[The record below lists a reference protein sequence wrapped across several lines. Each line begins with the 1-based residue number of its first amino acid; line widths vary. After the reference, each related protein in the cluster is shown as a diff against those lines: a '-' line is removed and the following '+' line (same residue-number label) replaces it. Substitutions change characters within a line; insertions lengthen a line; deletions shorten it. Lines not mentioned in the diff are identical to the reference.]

1 MCQFSDELAFWW
13 SIKAI
18 LTPVLKKI
26 LIANRGEIA
35 VRVIRAARE
44 MGIATVAVY
53 SELDRNALHVR
64 LADEA
69 YALGG
74 STAAESYLNTEAIL
88 KAITDSGADAVHPG
102 YGFFSENPDF
112 ARAITAMGVAFI
124 GPPPEAIDEMGDKV
138 SSRKAALRGGAP
150 IVPGTT
156 EFVTT
161 AKEITDFGTEF
172 GWPIAI
178 KAAFGGGGRGMKVVQ
193 SAAEVQ
199 DAMDSA
205 QREAKSFFGR
215 DEIYVERYLTW
226 PRHIEVQLVGDQH
239 GNVVWVST
247 RDCSAQ
253 RRHQKLIEEAPAPG
267 LPDGVEEA
275 MGEAAVK
282 AAKAVGYY
290 NAGTVE
296 FIFQDGEFFF
306 LEMNTRLQVEHPVTE
321 VITGIDLVEWQ
332 IRVASGEKLPMT
344 QKQVLA
350 ARRGHAIEI
359 RINAE
364 NPAGGKFLPSPGP
377 ITKLVAPDGFGV
389 RFDGGYESGDE
400 ISQYYDNLVGKL
412 VVWGR
417 DRDVA
422 IARTLRALK
431 EMVVKGIATTIPADI
446 AILEHPDFAAVTH
459 STKWVEE
466 VLDLSHIGTAPIAPA
481 STEDEAPLVQRNTT
495 VEVNGRRFDVKIWV
509 PESTGVATPAAKAK
523 KAPRSASGSGGGAG
537 SGSGQVTVP
546 MQGTIVKVLV
556 EVGQAVE
563 AGQSVVVLEAMKM
576 ENQIEAD
583 KSGTIKAVNVK
594 PGDTVGAGDVVVVIE

>member
-1 MCQFSDELAFWW
+1 
-13 SIKAI
+13 
-18 LTPVLKKI
+18 VLKKI

-74 STAAESYLNTEAIL
+74 QTAAESYLNTEAIL

-102 YGFFSENPDF
+102 YGFFSENSDF
-112 ARAITAMGVAFI
+112 AQAITDMGVAFI
-124 GPPPEAIDEMGDKV
+124 GPPPAAIVEMGDKV

-161 AKEITDFGTEF
+161 AKEISDFGNEF

-199 DAMDSA
+199 EAMDSA
-205 QREAKSFFGR
+205 QREAKNFFGR

-226 PRHIEVQLVGDQH
+226 PRHIEVQLVGDKH

-267 LPDGVEEA
+267 LPAGVEEA
-275 MGEAAVK
+275 MGAAAVK

-344 QKQVLA
+344 QEEVLA

-412 VVWGR
+412 IVWGR

-422 IARTLRALK
+422 IARTIRALN
-431 EMVVKGIATTIPADI
+431 ELVVEGIATTIPADI
-446 AILEHPDFAAVTH
+446 AILEHPDFQAVTH

-466 VLDLSHIGTAPIAPA
+466 VLDLSNVGVAPIVGGGND
-481 STEDEAPLVQRNTT
+481 DEPMVERKTT
-495 VEVNGRRFDVKIWV
+495 VEVNGRRFGVKIWV
-509 PESTGVATPAAKAK
+509 PESAGTAAPAAKAK
-523 KAPRSASGSGGGAG
+523 KPARSASAAGGGAG
-537 SGSGQVTVP
+537 GGSGKVEVP

-583 KSGTIKAVNVK
+583 KSGTVKAVNVK

>member
-1 MCQFSDELAFWW
+1 M
-13 SIKAI
+13 
-18 LTPVLKKI
+18 LKKI

-74 STAAESYLNTEAIL
+74 QTAAESYLNTEAIL
-88 KAITDSGADAVHPG
+88 KAIKDSGADGVHPG

-156 EFVTT
+156 EFCTS
-161 AKEITDFGTEF
+161 AQEIIDFGREF

-193 SAAEVQ
+193 AESEVQ
-199 DAMDSA
+199 EAMDSA
-205 QREAKSFFGR
+205 QREAKNFFGR

-226 PRHIEVQLVGDQH
+226 PRHIEVQLVGDKQ
-239 GNVVWVST
+239 GNVVWIST

-275 MGEAAVK
+275 MGAAAVK

-296 FIFQDGEFFF
+296 FIYQDGDFFF
-306 LEMNTRLQVEHPVTE
+306 LEMNTRLQVEHPVSE

-332 IRVASGEKLPMT
+332 IRVASGEPLPMT
-344 QKQVLA
+344 QEEVRA
-350 ARRGHAIEI
+350 AQRGAAIEI

-389 RFDGGYESGDE
+389 RFDAGYESGDE
-400 ISQYYDNLVGKL
+400 ISQYYDNLVGK
-412 VVWGR
+412 VIVWGK
-417 DRDVA
+417 DRPTA
-422 IARTLRALK
+422 IARTIRALK
-431 EMVVKGIATTIPADI
+431 EMVVEGIATTIPADI

-466 VLDLSHIGTAPIAPA
+466 VLDLSGIDAAVVTPA
-481 STEDEAPLVQRNTT
+481 GEDDAPLVQRQTT
-495 VEVNGRRFDVKIWV
+495 VEVNGRRFDVKLWV
-509 PESTGVATPAAKAK
+509 PESAGVAAAGPAK
-523 KAPRSASGSGGGAG
+523 KKAARSAAAAGGAAGGGSGKIA
-537 SGSGQVTVP
+537 VP

-583 KSGTIKAVNVK
+583 KSGTVKAINVK

>member
-1 MCQFSDELAFWW
+1 
-13 SIKAI
+13 
-18 LTPVLKKI
+18 VLKKI

-74 STAAESYLNTEAIL
+74 QTAAESYINTEAIL
-88 KAITDSGADAVHPG
+88 KAIKDSGADAVHPG
-102 YGFFSENPDF
+102 YGFFSENAEF
-112 ARAITAMGVAFI
+112 ARAISAMGVQFI

-156 EFVTT
+156 EF
-161 AKEITDFGTEF
+161 AQSAQEIVDFGKEF
-172 GWPIAI
+172 GWPVAI
-178 KAAFGGGGRGMKVVQ
+178 KAAYGGGGRGMKVVH
-193 SAAEVQ
+193 SEAEVQ
-199 DAMDSA
+199 EAMDSA
-205 QREAKSFFGR
+205 QREAKNFFGR
-215 DEIYVERYLTW
+215 DEVYVERYLTW
-226 PRHIEVQLVGDQH
+226 PRHIEVQLVGDKH

-253 RRHQKLIEEAPAPG
+253 RRHQKLVEEAPAPG

-275 MGEAAVK
+275 MGAAAVK

-296 FIFQDGEFFF
+296 FIYQDGEFFF

-332 IRVASGEKLPMT
+332 IRVAAGEKLPMT
-344 QKQVLA
+344 QEEVR
-350 ARRGHAIEI
+350 ARQSGAAIEI

-377 ITKLVAPDGFGV
+377 ITKLVPPDGFGV
-389 RFDGGYESGDE
+389 RFDSGYESGDE

-412 VVWGR
+412 IVWGK
-417 DRDVA
+417 DRPTA
-422 IARTLRALK
+422 IARTLRCLN
-431 EMVVKGIATTIPADI
+431 EMVVEGVATTIPADI
-446 AILEHPDFAAVTH
+446 AILEHQDFAAVTH

-466 VLDLSHIGTAPIAPA
+466 VLDLSHIGTAPVGAPA
-481 STEDEAPLVQRNTT
+481 GDDDAPLVQRQTT
-495 VEVNGRRFDVKIWV
+495 VEVNGRRFDVKLWV
-509 PESTGVATPAAKAK
+509 PESAGVAASSPAK
-523 KAPRSASGSGGGAG
+523 KKTPRAASSSGGGGAG
-537 SGSGQVTVP
+537 TGKVAVP

-556 EVGQAVE
+556 EVGQSVE

-583 KSGTIKAVNVK
+583 KSGVVKAINVS

>member
-1 MCQFSDELAFWW
+1 M
-13 SIKAI
+13 
-18 LTPVLKKI
+18 LKKI

-74 STAAESYLNTEAIL
+74 QTAAESYLNTEAIL

-102 YGFFSENPDF
+102 YGFFSENSDF
-112 ARAITAMGVAFI
+112 AQAITDMGVAFI
-124 GPPPEAIDEMGDKV
+124 GPPPAAIVEMGDKV

-161 AKEITDFGTEF
+161 AKEITDFGNEF

-199 DAMDSA
+199 EAMDSA
-205 QREAKSFFGR
+205 QRESKNFFGR

-226 PRHIEVQLVGDQH
+226 PRHIEVQLVGDKH
-239 GNVVWVST
+239 GNVVWIST

-267 LPDGVEEA
+267 LPAGVEEA
-275 MGEAAVK
+275 MGAAAVK

-296 FIFQDGEFFF
+296 FIFQDGDFFF

-332 IRVASGEKLPMT
+332 IRVASGETLPMT
-344 QKQVLA
+344 QEEVLA

-412 VVWGR
+412 IVWGR

-422 IARTLRALK
+422 IARTIRALN
-431 EMVVKGIATTIPADI
+431 ELVVEGIATTIPADI
-446 AILEHPDFAAVTH
+446 AILEHPDFQAVTH

-466 VLDLSHIGTAPIAPA
+466 VLDLSNVGVAPIVGGGND
-481 STEDEAPLVQRNTT
+481 DEPMVERKTT
-495 VEVNGRRFDVKIWV
+495 VEVNGRRFGVKIWV
-509 PESTGVATPAAKAK
+509 PESAGTAAPAAKAK
-523 KAPRSASGSGGGAG
+523 KTARSASGSGGGAG
-537 SGSGQVTVP
+537 GGSGKVEVP

-583 KSGTIKAVNVK
+583 KSGTVKAVNVK

>member
-1 MCQFSDELAFWW
+1 
-13 SIKAI
+13 
-18 LTPVLKKI
+18 VLKKI

-74 STAAESYLNTEAIL
+74 QTAAESYLNTEAIL
-88 KAITDSGADAVHPG
+88 KAIKDSGADGVHPG

-156 EFVTT
+156 EFCTS
-161 AKEITDFGTEF
+161 AQEIIDFGREF

-193 SAAEVQ
+193 AESEVQ
-199 DAMDSA
+199 EAMDSA
-205 QREAKSFFGR
+205 QREAKNFFGR

-226 PRHIEVQLVGDQH
+226 PRHIEVQLVGDKQ
-239 GNVVWVST
+239 GNVVWIST

-275 MGEAAVK
+275 MGAAAVK

-296 FIFQDGEFFF
+296 FIYQDGDFFF
-306 LEMNTRLQVEHPVTE
+306 LEMNTRLQVEHPVSE

-332 IRVASGEKLPMT
+332 IRVASGEPLPMT
-344 QKQVLA
+344 QEEVRA
-350 ARRGHAIEI
+350 AQRGAAIEI

-400 ISQYYDNLVGKL
+400 ISQYYDNLVGK
-412 VVWGR
+412 VIVWGK
-417 DRDVA
+417 DRPTA
-422 IARTLRALK
+422 IARTIRALK
-431 EMVVKGIATTIPADI
+431 EMVVEGIATTIPADI

-466 VLDLSHIGTAPIAPA
+466 VLDLSGIDASPVAPA
-481 STEDEAPLVQRNTT
+481 ADGDAPLVQRQTT
-495 VEVNGRRFDVKIWV
+495 VEVNGRRFDVKLWV
-509 PESTGVATPAAKAK
+509 PESAGVAAAGPAK
-523 KAPRSASGSGGGAG
+523 KKTARAASGSGGGTG
-537 SGSGQVTVP
+537 GGSGQIAVP

-583 KSGTIKAVNVK
+583 KSGTIKAINVK